1 MTPIRPLLI
10 ATAVAALLAAC
21 STASGYGPGYGGGPV
36 PPPPPAPPS
45 EGSGGGG
52 ILRDWRGVITS
63 RDRDRL
69 NRIDSAWRTAL
80 QQARRSEGSGD
91 LASVGDLI
99 DPDAA
104 LDNPSPPPGR
114 YRCRTVKLGHQGSS
128 GLGYVVYGWF
138 ECEIERTPNGL
149 RLVKTTGSQRPSGL
163 LFPEDGEGMVFLGSM
178 ALGDEPRANS
188 YGNNDE
194 RDFAARLERIGR
206 ARWRLVIPWPQ
217 NESALDLIELVP
229 AS

>member
-1 MTPIRPLLI
+1 MTIRNLLLTAA
-10 ATAVAALLAAC
+10 ATAIVSAC
-21 STASGYGPGYGGGPV
+21 ATAPSYGPGGPV

-45 EGSGGGG
+45 EGPGGGV
-52 ILRDWRGVITS
+52 LRDWRGIITS
-63 RDRDRL
+63 TDRDRL

-91 LASVGDLI
+91 LDSVGDLI

-104 LDNPSPPPGR
+104 LDNPAPPTGR
-114 YRCRTVKLGHQGSS
+114 YRCRTVKLGHQGSG
-128 GLGYVVYGWF
+128 GLGFVVYGWF

-163 LFPEDGEGMVFLGSM
+163 LFPEDGDGMVFLGSM

-194 RDFAARLERIGR
+194 RDFAARFERIGR

-217 NESALDLIELVP
+217 TESTLDLIELVP
-229 AS
+229 AN

>member
-1 MTPIRPLLI
+1 MSSIRPLLI
-10 ATAVAALLAAC
+10 AAAAAALLAAC
-21 STASGYGPGYGGGPV
+21 STPSGGYGPGYGGGPV

-45 EGSGGGG
+45 EGAGGGG
-52 ILRDWRGVITS
+52 ILRDWRGIITS

-104 LDNPSPPPGR
+104 LDNPTPPTGR
-114 YRCRTVKLGHQGSS
+114 YRCRTVKLGHQGAS

-217 NESALDLIELVP
+217 NESTLDLIELVP
-229 AS
+229 A